1 MERTP
6 LLTLVTPVSGYH
18 RQIVQRAID
27 SVKAQTIPCEH
38 IIVYDDEAK
47 GAGWARNVGLAQV
60 NTEFTAFL
68 DADDELLPEFA
79 ARTIA
84 AWKPRR
90 FVFVNWLDDE
100 LVVQAA
106 KCPWTA
112 DTRNIITSLLHTTDA
127 RSVGGFDEDL
137 KGMEDTSYFLKL
149 LSAGICGL
157 HVPEPLFRY
166 GKDGQRSKAFYRTDA
181 YFAAVER
188 FNREFGRRPT
198 MACGGCG
205 SGNSD
210 YQALPVGERLD
221 ADVLAIALW
230 SGNRIERGRS
240 TGRLY
245 PRAGNGAQLWVDP
258 RDVDAA
264 PQLFARVIDMPAAV
278 EPTPASGLNP
288 DFAQLTTYL
297 GQRMNGAAVP
307 AKPVMPAPV
316 YAAPAQ
322 GKPDVGKL
330 LRLYQNS

>member
-1 MERTP
+1 MADVTFIVPAAPYHEALLERA
-6 LLTLVTPVSGYH
+6 VAS
-18 RQIVQRAID
+18 IE
-27 SVKAQTIPCEH
+27 AQTIPAAVVVIRDTERR
-38 IIVYDDEAK
+38 
-47 GAGWARNVGLAQV
+47 GASWARNRGIEQV
-60 NTEFTAFL
+60 RTRWLSFL
-68 DADDELLPEFA
+68 DADDEVLPTFVE
-79 ARTIA
+79 RTVA
-84 AWKPRR
+84 AWQPRR
-90 FVFVNWLDDE
+90 FVYTNWYDGE
-100 LVVQAA
+100 HVFQASP
-106 KCPWTA
+106 CPWTS
-112 DTRNIITSLLHTTDA
+112 DTRNVITTLLATDEA
-127 RSVGGFDEDL
+127 RSVGGFDETL
-137 KGMEDTSYFLKL
+137 AGLEDTHYYLKL

-181 YFAAVER
+181 YFAVVER

-210 YQALPVGERLD
+210 YQALPAGERLD

-264 PQLFARVIDMPAAV
+264 PQLFARVIDMPPAV
-278 EPTPASGLNP
+278 EPAPASGLNP